1 MNPNF
6 GNRYMRGLSTMDKE
20 ELIKKINEIIKDLTQ
35 NELIFITEFLK
46 KIFTP

>member
-1 MNPNF
+1 
-6 GNRYMRGLSTMDKE
+6 MDKE